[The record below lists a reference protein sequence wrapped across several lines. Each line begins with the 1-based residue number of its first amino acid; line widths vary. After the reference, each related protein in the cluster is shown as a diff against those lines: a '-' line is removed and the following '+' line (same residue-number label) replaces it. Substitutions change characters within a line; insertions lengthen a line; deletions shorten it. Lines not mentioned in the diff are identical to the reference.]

1 MTKILVRT
9 SRGCVLK
16 CNLLEASH
24 SAAVSHRNHLRL
36 PQDGP
41 LIRIRFNL
49 RELDHGRNS
58 PLAAVGI
65 SSADAVSGR
74 AVETN
79 PIVMH
84 NEIALAAGCPLS
96 DARLADQLRRAFERA
111 TLLARQIPILRR
123 PSRPRQVDWLAL
135 ANITPADLRGLER
148 QSLRALE
155 ILASSVDLSA
165 TRESLGSTSLS
176 PYERSNPGILGD
188 LQATGL
194 GR

>member
-24 SAAVSHRNHLRL
+24 SAAVSHRNNFRL
-36 PQDGP
+36 PQDGL
-41 LIRIRFNL
+41 LIRIRLNL
-49 RELDHGRNS
+49 RELDHGWND

-79 PIVMH
+79 LVVMH
-84 NEIALAAGCPLS
+84 NEIALPACYPLS
-96 DARLADQLRRAFERA
+96 DGRLADQLRQAFERA

-135 ANITPADLRGLER
+135 ANITPADLRGPER
-148 QSLRALE
+148 QPLQALD
-155 ILASSVDLSA
+155 IPAWSIAPSA

-176 PYERSNPGILGD
+176 PYKQTNPSILRD
-188 LQATGL
+188 LQATGF